1 VRPSWAAAALGVVL
15 ASLAT
20 AQVAILQIQVIEGEG
35 GIYSPGSRSNRPLIV
50 EVTDETGRPVAGA
63 AVNFHLPEDGPS
75 GTFGNG
81 LRTNVVMTDER
92 GRATLRA
99 MQVNRLPGRFEIRI
113 TASKE
118 QATAGAVS
126 FQYIVDPS
134 TGTSPAGAGNSRA
147 SAASHAPASSR
158 GHGHKKL
165 VIILAAVGAGAA
177 AGVLASHSGGSG
189 PATAP
194 APTNAISPI
203 PPTIGTPTITVGKP

>member
-1 VRPSWAAAALGVVL
+1 VVL
-15 ASLAT
+15 ASIAT

-35 GIYSPGSRSNRPLIV
+35 GIYSPGSRSNRPLVV

-81 LRTNVVMTDER
+81 LRTDVVLTDER

-99 MQVNRLPGRFEIRI
+99 MQVNRVPGRFEIRI

-118 QATAGAVS
+118 QATAGLVS
-126 FQYIVDPS
+126 FEYIVDPS
-134 TGTSPAGAGNSRA
+134 SGTTPAGAGNSRA
-147 SAASHAPASSR
+147 SATSRAPASSG
-158 GHGHKKL
+158 GHSHKKL
-165 VIILAAVGAGAA
+165 IIILAAVGAGAA

-189 PATAP
+189 AAAAATP
-194 APTNAISPI
+194 SNATSPI
-203 PPTIGTPTITVGKP
+203 PPSIGTPTITVGKP